1 MAMAQAPISKISVM
15 IVDDHPLMRLG
26 IAALID
32 ARPDMQVVAQS
43 GTAEDAVALYKEFRP
58 DVTLM
63 DLRLPGI
70 GGVVAVRQIR
80 SRWPK
85 ARFVVVTM
93 YEGDEDIHQA
103 LEAGAQG
110 YVIKGMP
117 HETLVSAIRRVHA
130 GGRFLPPPVA
140 RALQSRTD
148 DSNLSPR
155 EREVLGLLVQGKSNK
170 EIAAQL
176 GIAEATVKCHFRV
189 IFMRM
194 GVTDRTQAVVA
205 AIQRGLVHL

>member
-1 MAMAQAPISKISVM
+1 MSTLATGGMSVM
-15 IVDDHPLMRLG
+15 IVDDHPLMRMG

-32 ARPDMQVVAQS
+32 AQPDMRVVAQA
-43 GTAEDAVALYKEFRP
+43 GTVELAIALHEECRP
-58 DVTLM
+58 DITLM

-70 GGVVAVRQIR
+70 GGVAGIRQIR
-80 SRWPK
+80 KRRPQ

-93 YEGDEDIHQA
+93 YEGDEDVHQA

-117 HETLVSAIRRVHA
+117 HETLINAIKRVHS

-140 RALQSRTD
+140 RVLQSRTE
-148 DSNLSPR
+148 DSKLSPR
-155 EREVLGLLVQGKSNK
+155 EHEVLTLLVQGKSNK
-170 EIAAQL
+170 EIARQL
-176 GIAEATVKCHFRV
+176 RIAEATVKCHFR
-189 IFMRM
+189 IIYMRM

-205 AIQRGLVHL
+205 ALQRGLVHL

>member
-1 MAMAQAPISKISVM
+1 M
-15 IVDDHPLMRLG
+15 IVDDHPLMRMG

-32 ARPDMQVVAQS
+32 AQPDMHVVAQA
-43 GTAEDAVALYKEFRP
+43 GTVEIAIALHEECRP

-63 DLRLPGI
+63 DMRLPGM
-70 GGVVAVRQIR
+70 GGVAGIRQIR
-80 SRWPK
+80 KRWPQ

-93 YEGDEDIHQA
+93 YEGDEDVHQA

-117 HETLVSAIRRVHA
+117 HETLINAIKRVHS

-140 RALQSRTD
+140 RALQSRTE

-155 EREVLGLLVQGKSNK
+155 EREVLTLLVQGKSNK
-170 EIAAQL
+170 EIARQL
-176 GIAEATVKCHFRV
+176 RIAEATVKCHFRV
-189 IFMRM
+189 IYMRM

-205 AIQRGLVHL
+205 ALQRGLVHL